1 MGQIIIGDEGRIVF
15 GQEDIFRQG
24 DIFGQEDILKGSVKK
39 VPISKKFLFVNG
51 IFPNS
56 T

>member
-1 MGQIIIGDEGRIVF
+1 MTHEGHLFF
-15 GQEDIFRQG
+15 GQEDIFGQG

-51 IFPNS
+51 IFSNS